1 MRFVGSDW
9 RIYLGI
15 LVLCIGLRVAD
26 QNYSNGSSTGR
37 DHALDLTS
45 GNSSVSSLES
55 ILNLCQATARIE
67 REVQAKQFAGTKDGQ
82 NCAQQLKNSLT
93 ARLNSF
99 ELLEINSQRPSVIT
113 PTPPGSPRTQRAST
127 PAAQSIPIPPN
138 PRSCAS
144 ADPINICVPNHSPTC
159 SEISSIGGD
168 PFDIEKEDLPD
179 VDFDEVPYLID
190 TNMEQAEAIVVRKI
204 RKFNLRIETYT
215 HADLNAGT
223 LEYHK
228 SEMDNIQTIFEDL
241 ILSIDEFL
249 DKFSS
254 QLDSAKLAEL
264 KDKIPSFKKSFRDH
278 RASFSTKLNELKS
291 ASLANSTASTSFQAE
306 QLKPR
311 EKHKKQQL

>member
-9 RIYLGI
+9 RKYFGI

-127 PAAQSIPIPPN
+127 PTAQSIPIPPN

-144 ADPINICVPNHSPTC
+144 ADPLNICVPNHSPTC

-168 PFDIEKEDLPD
+168 PFEIEEGLPD
-179 VDFDEVPYLID
+179 VVFDEVPYLID
-190 TNMEQAEAIVVRKI
+190 TNMEQAEAIVV
-204 RKFNLRIETYT
+204 
-215 HADLNAGT
+215 A
-223 LEYHK
+223 
-228 SEMDNIQTIFEDL
+228 
-241 ILSIDEFL
+241 
-249 DKFSS
+249 
-254 QLDSAKLAEL
+254 
-264 KDKIPSFKKSFRDH
+264 
-278 RASFSTKLNELKS
+278 
-291 ASLANSTASTSFQAE
+291 
-306 QLKPR
+306 
-311 EKHKKQQL
+311 